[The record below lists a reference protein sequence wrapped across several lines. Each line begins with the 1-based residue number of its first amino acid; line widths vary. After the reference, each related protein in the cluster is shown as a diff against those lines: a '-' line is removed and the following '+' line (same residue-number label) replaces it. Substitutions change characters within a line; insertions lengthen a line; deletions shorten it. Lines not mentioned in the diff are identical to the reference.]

1 MTYLLDTNVC
11 VLLLRQPNSQLWE
24 RLSHLPQN
32 EVALCS
38 VVEFELRHGAEKSQQ
53 PHRNHQLVTKLF
65 TRFKSLPFD
74 DQAAS
79 IAGSLKAQLARV
91 GLMIGPYDLLIAGI
105 ALANKWV
112 FVTHNVGE
120 FSRVPG
126 LKIED
131 WQST

>member
-1 MTYLLDTNVC
+1 MRYLLDTNAC
-11 VLLLRQPNSQLWE
+11 VAMLRTPHGPVAQ
-24 RLSHLPQN
+24 RLSGTPPDN
-32 EVALCS
+32 VVLCS
-38 VVEFELRHGAEKSQQ
+38 VVRVELLYGVEKSQQ
-53 PHRNHQLVTKLF
+53 PRHNRQHVAKFISQFV
-65 TRFKSLPFD
+65 SLPFD
-74 DQAAS
+74 DQAAD
-79 IAGSLKAQLARV
+79 IVGTLKAQLARV